1 MTTQKTF
8 KQRVRAR
15 SANTGESYT
24 AARAQLLRKADAPTP
39 APEPA
44 TDSMA
49 LTGVSDE
56 AMARATGRRLG
67 EWLEILDAWGARER
81 RHPEIARWLVKEHGI
96 PGWWAQSV
104 TVGYERARGMRALY
118 QEPGGFSVSASK
130 TIAATPERI
139 SDAFTDSD
147 RRAQWLPDAPVRERT
162 SNRGRSARF
171 DWDDPPSRVVFNLFA
186 KGEGKIQLG
195 LAHEKL
201 PDAEVAERLKLMW
214 RERLGVLKQLLEER

>member
-15 SANTGESYT
+15 SAKTGESYT
-24 AARAQLLRKADAPTP
+24 AARAQLLRKADAPPP
-39 APEPA
+39 APVPA
-44 TDSMA
+44 PDSIA

-56 AMARATGRRLG
+56 AMTRATGRRIG
-67 EWLEILDAWGARER
+67 EWLEILDAWGATE
-81 RHPEIARWLVKEHGI
+81 HKHAEIARWLVDEHGI

-104 TVGYERARGMRALY
+104 TVGYERARGMRAMY

-130 TIAATPERI
+130 TIAALPERI
-139 SDAFTDSD
+139 SDAFTEAEL
-147 RRAQWLPDAPVRERT
+147 RARWLPDAPIRERT

-171 DWDDPPSRVVFNLFA
+171 DWDDPPSRVGYNLFP
-186 KGEGKIQLG
+186 KGGEKTQLG

-201 PDAEVAERLKLMW
+201 PDAETAERFKLMW
-214 RERLGVLKQLLEER
+214 RERLRVLKELLEAQ

>member
-15 SANTGESYT
+15 CAKTGESYT
-24 AARAQLLRKADAPTP
+24 AARAQLLRKADAPAP

-44 TDSMA
+44 PDSMA

-56 AMARATGRRLG
+56 AMTRATGRRIG
-67 EWLEILDAWGARER
+67 EWLGILDTWGATGH
-81 RHPEIARWLVKEHGI
+81 RHPEIARWLVDEHGI

-104 TVGYERARGMRALY
+104 TVGYERARGMRAMY

-130 TIAATPERI
+130 TIAALPERI
-139 SDAFTDSD
+139 SDAFTDAD
-147 RRAQWLPDAPVRERT
+147 LRARWLPDAPIRERT

-171 DWDDPPSRVVFNLFA
+171 DWDDPASRVGYNLFP
-186 KGEGKIQLG
+186 KGEGKVQLG

-201 PDAEVAERLKLMW
+201 PDAETAERFKLMW
-214 RERLGVLKQLLEER
+214 RERLGALKQLLEAK